1 MKNLLK
7 KLFGI
12 EEMERAIAETQERV
26 AEAERTKLALEAAAK
41 NIEQE
46 SPAELDPKEEATL
59 NKKPWVG
66 VLDTHINLENPR
78 NGFFELDWNE
88 YFILQLRAAGY
99 SGETEEHIV
108 DQWFKDLCRNVLAE
122 EGLDTNRDSGYIN
135 VNNLP
140 RDTQ

>member
-7 KLFGI
+7 KIFGI
-12 EEMERAIAETQERV
+12 DEMERAIAETQERI
-26 AEAERTKLALEAAAK
+26 AEAERTKLALEAAAQK
-41 NIEQE
+41 VVEEPLQE
-46 SPAELDPKEEATL
+46 LHPKEEATL

-78 NGFFELDWNE
+78 NGFFELDWND
-88 YFILQLRAAGY
+88 YFIDQLRVAGY
-99 SGETEEHIV
+99 KGETDEELV

>member
-7 KLFGI
+7 KIFGI
-12 EEMERAIAETQERV
+12 DEMERAIAETQERI
-26 AEAERTKLALEAAAK
+26 AEAERTKLALEAAAQK
-41 NIEQE
+41 VVEEPSQE
-46 SPAELDPKEEATL
+46 LHPKEEATL

-78 NGFFELDWNE
+78 NGFFELDWND
-88 YFILQLRAAGY
+88 YFIDQLRVAGY
-99 SGETEEHIV
+99 KGETDEELV
-108 DQWFKDLCRNVLAE
+108 DHWFKDLCRNVLAE